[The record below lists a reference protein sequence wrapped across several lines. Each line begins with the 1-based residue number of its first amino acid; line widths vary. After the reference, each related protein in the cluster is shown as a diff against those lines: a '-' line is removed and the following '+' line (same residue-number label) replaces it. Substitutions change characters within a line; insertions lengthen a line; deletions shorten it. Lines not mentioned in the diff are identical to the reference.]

1 MEGGINGLSTF
12 YVINYW
18 LKLQGSPG
26 GISLRILI
34 QITLRESD
42 MYA

>member
-1 MEGGINGLSTF
+1 MEGGINGLFTLC
-12 YVINYW
+12 VINYR
-18 LKLQGSPG
+18 LKLQGSPA

>member
-1 MEGGINGLSTF
+1 MEGAINGLITLC
-12 YVINYW
+12 VINYR

-26 GISLRILI
+26 GISLRILV
-34 QITLRESD
+34 QITVRESD